1 MMFQQPTL
9 MCGANSREM
18 ERSIIINKKPIHT
31 P

>member
-1 MMFQQPTL
+1 

-31 P
+31 L